1 MELITH
7 QHHIVWIVAGCGA
20 LDSLWHNGAPGHAT
34 DIECK
39 TYWLIDW
46 IFLSG
51 CKIMSYF
58 YLLWLHKSNNYC
70 MLW

>member
-34 DIECK
+34 DIKCK
-39 TYWLIDW
+39 TYWFIDW
-46 IFLSG
+46 IF
-51 CKIMSYF
+51 I
-58 YLLWLHKSNNYC
+58 YLAVK
-70 MLW
+70 